1 MKNYLLICFF
11 LLASL
16 FLLSCGKELPG
27 EWKSLE
33 GTWENEEVLMTIT
46 SGGGFTYKRVSPGEK
61 VSIDSYISEYSN
73 KGFSASMIVST
84 IDFSVN
90 RKPFFND
97 STKTTQMVV
106 DGRLLTKR
114 DNW

>member
-1 MKNYLLICFF
+1 MKNYLLISS
-11 LLASL
+11 LLFVSL
-16 FLLSCGKELPG
+16 FFLSCGKELPV

-33 GTWENEEVLMTIT
+33 GTWENEEVFMSIT
-46 SGGGFTYKRVSPGEK
+46 SGGKLNYKRVSSGEK
-61 VSIDSYISEYSN
+61 VSIDSYINDYSD
-73 KGFSASMIVST
+73 KGFSTSMIVSQ
-84 IDFSVN
+84 IDFIVN
-90 RKPFFND
+90 KKPFFND